1 MSLRTKWLTV
11 TEAAKLVGY
20 HPERIRELAR
30 DNQIEARK
38 FSIVWQV
45 SRRSLMAYRAKM
57 RRRGAKRGPKSES

>member
-1 MSLRTKWLTV
+1 MRDDRQWLTV
-11 TEAAKLVGY
+11 TEAAELAGY

-45 SRRSLMAYRAKM
+45 NRRSLMAYLDKM
-57 RRRGAKRGPKSES
+57 KRRGAKRGPKSEG

>member
-1 MSLRTKWLTV
+1 MAVKIEWLTV
-11 TEAAKLVGY
+11 NEAAKMMGY

-45 SRRSLMAYRAKM
+45 SRKSLLAYRAKM
-57 RRRGAKRGPKSES
+57 QGQGAKRGPKRQS